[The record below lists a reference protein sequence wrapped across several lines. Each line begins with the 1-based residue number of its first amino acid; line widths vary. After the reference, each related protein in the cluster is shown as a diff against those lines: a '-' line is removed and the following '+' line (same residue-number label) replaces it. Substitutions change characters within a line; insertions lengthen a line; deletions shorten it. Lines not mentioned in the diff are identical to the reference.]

1 MAQICFI
8 IKLEVF
14 QRRTIQA
21 DFLNGI
27 CARGNLNG
35 LRLAVFVRRQDKL
48 LALRILQVG
57 VALLDVELQICF
69 RLAGPSVHLVDI
81 QLPPSGI
88 VDRVGFRLRLAHVR
102 RMELHGGIVAQLI
115 SINGLVLTIPIVLV
129 RLQLEVGKAILA
141 RHRRLV
147 GLHALGRVVRVRPN
161 ADRHARQRLQILVV
175 RAVDVA
181 ILADTN
187 GGLVVLIVAHRVRA
201 GIGRVHGG
209 RLTLRGH
216 GQRILQR
223 TRRYVRRPLLLHQH
237 KVRPVLTVFQ
247 PLHVVGI
254 LRIQLVHLDG
264 RGDTKRTVG
273 VLVV

>member
-1 MAQICFI
+1 
-8 IKLEVF
+8 
-14 QRRTIQA
+14 
-21 DFLNGI
+21 
-27 CARGNLNG
+27 
-35 LRLAVFVRRQDKL
+35 
-48 LALRILQVG
+48 
-57 VALLDVELQICF
+57 
-69 RLAGPSVHLVDI
+69 
-81 QLPPSGI
+81 
-88 VDRVGFRLRLAHVR
+88 
-102 RMELHGGIVAQLI
+102 MELHGCVVAQLI

-129 RLQLEVGKAILA
+129 RLQLEVGKTVLA

-147 GLHALGRVVRVRPN
+147 GLHALGRVVRVRPD

-187 GGLVVLIVAHRVRA
+187 GGLVVLIVAPRVRA

-223 TRRYVRRPLLLHQH
+223 TRRYVRRPFLLHQH
-237 KVRPVLTVFQ
+237 KVRLVLTVFQ

-254 LRIQLVHLDG
+254 LRIQLVHHNG

-273 VLVV
+273 VRVV

>member
-1 MAQICFI
+1 M
-8 IKLEVF
+8 
-14 QRRTIQA
+14 
-21 DFLNGI
+21 
-27 CARGNLNG
+27 
-35 LRLAVFVRRQDKL
+35 
-48 LALRILQVG
+48 
-57 VALLDVELQICF
+57 
-69 RLAGPSVHLVDI
+69 DI
-81 QLPPSGI
+81 QQPPSGI
-88 VDRVGFRLRLAHVR
+88 VDRVGFRLRLAHIR
-102 RMELHGGIVAQLI
+102 RMELHGCVVAQLI

-129 RLQLEVGKAILA
+129 RLQLEVGKTVLA

-147 GLHALGRVVRVRPN
+147 GLHALGRVVRVRPD

-223 TRRYVRRPLLLHQH
+223 TRRYVRRPFLLHQH
-237 KVRPVLTVFQ
+237 KVRLVLTVFQ

-254 LRIQLVHLDG
+254 LRIQLVHHNG